1 MGVPEQLRRLD
12 EDLATGRVD
21 AESYRRRRD
30 ELLAARLPAP
40 PTPPAPPVS
49 SRHDP
54 ASADAD
60 LDDSELDAAE
70 RELGFAP
77 EFDEPYPAGA
87 APAAPVPPR
96 DRGDAPA
103 PPATE
108 PPRAS
113 TPPLTGARVET
124 GPPAD
129 PAAGEPAPVDP
140 PAEPPPAPEPVAEV
154 VDTAEV
160 VETAEDVD
168 AAEPAPEPP
177 VEHTTSAEDAPVQDA
192 PAGDATATTPDDPDA
207 PHPCGIPVPPPPA
220 DAPPLPGTP
229 APSLRPPPPPPEDDD
244 AAATDERPLPADP
257 FPPPF
262 RWSTTDEP
270 DDTDGAGEASPDTTQ
285 VVRGAAG
292 PAADRTQVVATGRA
306 PEETQ
311 VVPARVVPTRSGPP
325 PPPQGSGRPPV
336 PPPERTQFV
345 PGAVPVRAAGGGVA
359 RPEETAPPWASAAA
373 RSEGLQGRE
382 LFARGPGPRAGAVL
396 GTVAVLLL
404 VALVLVASFA
414 LA

>member
-30 ELLAARLPAP
+30 DLLAARLPPPPPRSDTAP
-40 PTPPAPPVS
+40 DVS
-49 SRHDP
+49 
-54 ASADAD
+54 A

-77 EFDEPYPAGA
+77 EFDEPPREPRLGS
-87 APAAPVPPR
+87 APEHRTA
-96 DRGDAPA
+96 RG
-103 PPATE
+103 
-108 PPRAS
+108 
-113 TPPLTGARVET
+113 ET
-124 GPPAD
+124 GPPVE
-129 PAAGEPAPVDP
+129 AARIAPPDP
-140 PAEPPPAPEPVAEV
+140 PTEVEDEAEI
-154 VDTAEV
+154 
-160 VETAEDVD
+160 VETAED
-168 AAEPAPEPP
+168 A
-177 VEHTTSAEDAPVQDA
+177 
-192 PAGDATATTPDDPDA
+192 ATADPDA
-207 PHPCGIPVPPPPA
+207 AHPRGIPVPPAA

-229 APSLRPPPPPPEDDD
+229 ASSPGLRPPPPPPEDDD
-244 AAATDERPLPADP
+244 AVETDERPLPADP

-262 RWSTTDEP
+262 RWSSP
-270 DDTDGAGEASPDTTQ
+270 DDPDDPDGEASPDITQ
-285 VVRGAAG
+285 VVRGAPG

-311 VVPARVVPTRSGPP
+311 VVPGRATPTRFGPP
-325 PPPQGSGRPPV
+325 PPPRAPARPPL
-336 PPPERTQFV
+336 PTPERTQFV
-345 PGAVPVRAAGGGVA
+345 PGAVPARAAGGGVA

-382 LFARGPGPRAGAVL
+382 LFARGPGPRAGAIL

-404 VALVLVASFA
+404 VVLVLVVSFA